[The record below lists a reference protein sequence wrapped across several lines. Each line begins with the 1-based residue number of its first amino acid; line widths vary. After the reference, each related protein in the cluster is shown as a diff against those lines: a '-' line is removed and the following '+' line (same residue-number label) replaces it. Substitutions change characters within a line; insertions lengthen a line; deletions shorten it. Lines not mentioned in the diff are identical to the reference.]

1 VTALALVAATVNID
15 ELPAVIE
22 AGLAAMFTVGVA
34 VPVDVLLKWAPP
46 HPVNT
51 RRSGNMNTIA
61 NGEEILRRVRWA
73 HAFMTVFSF

>member
-1 VTALALVAATVNID
+1 MD

-22 AGLAAMFTVGVA
+22 AGLAAMLTVGVA
-34 VPVDVLLKWAPP
+34 VGVLLKLAPP

-61 NGEEILRRVRWA
+61 NGEEILRRNRWA
-73 HAFMTVFSF
+73 HVFITVFSF